1 MQTFIADE
9 SEIEKNN
16 RRAIWKF
23 GKGKKQTGWKL
34 VYKHESQHAG
44 KAGVV
49 TLGDKKIDIEVQ

>member
-34 VYKHESQHAG
+34 VYKHES
-44 KAGVV
+44 
-49 TLGDKKIDIEVQ
+49 